1 MRLYDCVTAPSP
13 RRVRIFAAEK
23 NLELELVPVDL
34 GSGQQFSADFRA
46 VNPDCVVP
54 ALELDDG
61 TCLSEVI
68 AICQYLEEIQPEPT
82 LFGDTA
88 TERAT
93 ATMWNAKSEQ
103 QGLWAVADAYRNYAR
118 GLKGH
123 ALAGPDQ
130 YEQIPELA
138 ERGKSRVS
146 SFFKMLD
153 ARLADNEFLAGDRF
167 TIADIT
173 AVVTVDFAAR
183 IKIGIDA
190 DGANLQRWYA
200 TVAARPSASA

>member
-1 MRLYDCVTAPSP
+1 MRLFDCATAPSP
-13 RRVRIFAAEK
+13 RRVRFFAAEK

-34 GSGQQFSADFRA
+34 GSGEQFSSEFRA

-61 TCLSEVI
+61 SCLTEAI

-88 TERAT
+88 SERAS
-93 ATMWNAKSEQ
+93 AVMWNAKAEQ
-103 QGLWAVADAYRNYAR
+103 QGLWAVADAYRNFAR

-123 ALAGPDQ
+123 ALPGPDK
-130 YEQIPELA
+130 YEQIPELV
-138 ERGKSRVS
+138 ERSRARVL
-146 SFFKMLD
+146 SFFKTLE
-153 ARLADNEFLAGDRF
+153 RQLAQHEYIAGDRF

-173 AVVTVDFAAR
+173 AVVTIDFAAR
-183 IKIGIDA
+183 VKISIDEDA
-190 DGANLQRWYA
+190 ANLRRWYA
-200 TVAARPSASA
+200 SVSARPSASA

>member
-13 RRVRIFAAEK
+13 RRVRFFAAEK